1 MNSEQATTHGGEH
14 RYMASYQKRE
24 RHKGLQRLRE
34 FPRLSV
40 NLRRCDVSAV
50 VANQGAIY
58 NAQGCGKLICFSTY
72 H

>member
-1 MNSEQATTHGGEH
+1 
-14 RYMASYQKRE
+14 MASYQKRE

-58 NAQGCGKLICFSTY
+58 NAQGCGKL
-72 H
+72 